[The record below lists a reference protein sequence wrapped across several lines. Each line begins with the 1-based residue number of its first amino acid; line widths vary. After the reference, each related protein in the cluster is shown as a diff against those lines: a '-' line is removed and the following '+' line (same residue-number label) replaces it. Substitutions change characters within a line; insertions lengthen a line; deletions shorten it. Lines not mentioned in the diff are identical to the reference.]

1 MDDNKK
7 SVAKACLDGAEAN
20 TMTFPQIVGT
30 LMQDGFE
37 SYAIDFRRAV
47 ATYYLPDGDT
57 IELPTHKVD
66 VPIAASFDVS
76 AIQVAIKDAQQLVPG
91 YTYKGFCTKV
101 ALVARATSSRC
112 PAAAR
117 FMSAAPP
124 RHTSNTFQA
133 NLDPQGVPESGRPRG
148 PRERYLFT

>member
-20 TMTFPQIVGT
+20 TVTFPQIVGT

-101 ALVARATSSRC
+101 ALAGCAGYIVS
-112 PAAAR
+112 
-117 FMSAAPP
+117 F
-124 RHTSNTFQA
+124 
-133 NLDPQGVPESGRPRG
+133 SGRRALYVGRTAETYVEHFPG
-148 PRERYLFT
+148 QP